1 MGLEVNL
8 RPSHTVTAKVAMYDA
23 GGIT

>member
-8 RPSHTVTAKVAMYDA
+8 RPSHTVTAKVAMNDA